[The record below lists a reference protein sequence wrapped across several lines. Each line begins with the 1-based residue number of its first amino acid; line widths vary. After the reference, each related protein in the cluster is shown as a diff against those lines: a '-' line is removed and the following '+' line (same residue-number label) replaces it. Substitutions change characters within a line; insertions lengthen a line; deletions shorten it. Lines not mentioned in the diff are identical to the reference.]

1 MDSSIFIQYFVEL
14 LHMIEVPMFG
24 AWRIGFVGSFL
35 ATCGD
40 FGRIFFYDLVSREM
54 VRRMEVGD
62 YFLTALDK
70 S

>member
-1 MDSSIFIQYFVEL
+1 
-14 LHMIEVPMFG
+14 MIEVPMFG

-40 FGRIFFYDLVSREM
+40 FGRIFFYDLVSREI
-54 VRRMEVGD
+54 VKRMEVGD

-70 S
+70 T